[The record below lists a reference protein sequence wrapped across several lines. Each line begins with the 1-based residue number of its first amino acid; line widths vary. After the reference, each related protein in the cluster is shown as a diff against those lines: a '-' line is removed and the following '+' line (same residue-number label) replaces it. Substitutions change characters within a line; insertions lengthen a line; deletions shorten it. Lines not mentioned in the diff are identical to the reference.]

1 MLMKRSAV
9 LRCVGVGVAV
19 ALAFAPF
26 AAAQSSP
33 SFEVASIR
41 PSNPNPA
48 GPLAGAPMILP
59 ALGRLTAQ
67 NVTLRML
74 VMGAYQKQPFEMV
87 GGPSWWNSEKFDIN
101 ARAGDASGST
111 DAILGML
118 KTLLADRFKLKA
130 HTETREVPVYH
141 LVLARGDGK
150 LGQKMKASTDNC
162 PDFKAQQQAQLE
174 AIAKGGL
181 SALTAMVPKPG
192 EPAPPCAI
200 TPLPR
205 TTPGS
210 ISMKA
215 TGQAI
220 PTLTLLLTQLVG
232 RPVVDKTGLTGLYDF
247 ELTID
252 MQTLMRI
259 YADLGVNMQL
269 PPNLPE
275 GPSLMTL
282 LQEDLGLKLDS
293 QRGPGEVLVIDSAEL
308 PTPD

>member
-1 MLMKRSAV
+1 MKRAV
-9 LRCVGVGVAV
+9 ILLSVGVAV
-19 ALAFAPF
+19 VLAFTLSAG
-26 AAAQSSP
+26 AQSA
-33 SFEVASIR
+33 SFEVASIK

-48 GPLAGAPMILP
+48 TPMAAAPMILP

-74 VMGAYQKQPFEMV
+74 VMGAYQKQPFEIV
-87 GGPSWWNSEKFDIN
+87 GGPPWHNSEKFDIN
-101 ARAGDASGST
+101 ARAADASGTT
-111 DAILGML
+111 DQILGML
-118 KTLLADRFKLKA
+118 QTLLADRFKLKM

-150 LGQKMKASTDNC
+150 LGQKMKPSTENC

-181 SALTAMVPKPG
+181 AALAAGTKPG
-192 EPAPPCAI
+192 QPCSIAPMPSA
-200 TPLPR
+200 
-205 TTPGS
+205 PGS

-215 TGQAI
+215 SGQAI
-220 PTLTLLLTQLVG
+220 PTLILLLTQLVG
-232 RPVVDKTGLTGLYDF
+232 RPVIDKTGLTGLYDF

-252 MQTLMRI
+252 MQTLARL
-259 YADLGVNMQL
+259 YADLGVNMPL
-269 PPNLPE
+269 SPNLPE

-293 QRGPGEVLVIDSAEL
+293 QRGPGDVLVIDSAEM

>member
-1 MLMKRSAV
+1 MKRAV
-9 LRCVGVGVAV
+9 TLFSLGVAV
-19 ALAFAPF
+19 ALAFTLS
-26 AAAQSSP
+26 AAAQSA
-33 SFEVASIR
+33 SFEVASIK
-41 PSNPNPA
+41 PSNPNPPTPMA
-48 GPLAGAPMILP
+48 AAPMILP

-74 VMGAYQKQPFEMV
+74 LMGAYQKQPFEIV
-87 GGPSWWNSEKFDIN
+87 GGPPWWNSEKFDIN
-101 ARAGDASGST
+101 ARAADASGTT
-111 DAILGML
+111 DQILGML
-118 KTLLADRFKLKA
+118 QTLLADRFKLKM

-150 LGQKMKASTDNC
+150 LGQKMKASTASC

-174 AIAKGGL
+174 ALAKGGL
-181 SALTAMVPKPG
+181 SALASMMPKPG
-192 EPAPPCAI
+192 EAAPPCSI
-200 TPLPR
+200 TPLPP

-210 ISMKA
+210 IGMRAS
-215 TGQAI
+215 GQAI
-220 PTLTLLLTQLVG
+220 PTLTLLLTQLMG

-252 MQTLMRI
+252 LQTLARL
-259 YADLGVNMQL
+259 YADLGVNMPL

-282 LQEDLGLKLDS
+282 VQEDLGLKLDS
-293 QRGPGEVLVIDSAEL
+293 QRGPGDVLVIDSAEM